1 MARLSDLH
9 TFLYTE
15 LWSRG
20 LAPNAA
26 IRLAVGW
33 PLVLLPF
40 LLFSQIV
47 TPHGVWVVLL
57 VVLIALYVAGYLWVR
72 SQVQAIAFERRR
84 QGAVLVAGD
93 TLREEFVLQ
102 NFSRLPVLWAEFAD
116 DSTLESYNPGS
127 VVAAPVGG
135 SYRWWK
141 EVECSRRGVFRL
153 GPHRVRIGDPFG
165 LFTAEIRYD
174 RAETLLIYPRVV
186 QLPQVELP
194 RGSAGGSAPRRRP
207 QLGVLPAASVRDYA
221 QGDSMRHIHWPSTA
235 HRAHLMVKELE
246 VEPSGDVWIVL
257 NLQGAVQRGEGR
269 SGTLEYGIILAASM
283 AAEMVSGRDRRAVG
297 LLTVSGEEVIALP
310 PQGGQAQL
318 WAIMAALAPARPTE
332 WSLAELLRRN
342 LRTLGR
348 RHTLIVI
355 TPPADAPPP
364 SGGSNGA
371 PGTAGTSADAAP
383 GGGAGSNLGNGSG
396 SNMGNNVGGSS
407 SGNNV
412 GGSIASSGGS
422 SGDWIAQLVQAQRV
436 GLAASVLL
444 VAMPEDEPSAME
456 LVRRLTAID
465 IPAQVLRTDL
475 PLRAALTYRR
485 KRKVIRTTPTGGA
498 YTVEVEE
505 EVG

>member
-1 MARLSDLH
+1 MSRLAALRS
-9 TFLYTE
+9 FLYTE

-20 LAPNAA
+20 LPPHAS

-40 LLFSQIV
+40 LVFSQIV
-47 TPHGVWVVLL
+47 TPHPVWVVLL
-57 VVLIALYVAGYLWVR
+57 IVLPTLYVAGYLWVR
-72 SQVQAIAFERRR
+72 TQVQTVGFERRR

-93 TLREEFVLQ
+93 VLREEFTLI
-102 NFSRLPVLWAEFAD
+102 NHGRLPVIWAEFVD
-116 DSTLESYNPGS
+116 TSDLPGYLPGS

-135 SYRWWK
+135 DYRWWK
-141 EVECSRRGVFRL
+141 EVECAQRGVFRL
-153 GPHRVRIGDPFG
+153 GPHRLRLGDPFG
-165 LFTAEIRYD
+165 LFDAEMRYD

-194 RGSAGGSAPRRRP
+194 RGNAGGTAPRRRP
-207 QLGVLPAASVRDYA
+207 LHGVLPAASVRDYA

-235 HRAHLMVKELE
+235 HRSHLMVKELE
-246 VEPSGDVWIVL
+246 LEPSGDVWIVL
-257 NLQGAVQRGEGR
+257 NLHDAVQRGEGR
-269 SGTLEYGIILAASM
+269 GGTLEYGIILAASM

-297 LLTVSGEEVIALP
+297 LLTASAATVIALP

-318 WAIMAALAPARPTE
+318 WSVMAALAPAQPTP

-342 LRTLGR
+342 LRALGR

-355 TPPADAPPP
+355 TPAA
-364 SGGSNGA
+364 SA
-371 PGTAGTSADAAP
+371 GTAGEDAA
-383 GGGAGSNLGNGSG
+383 GAGE
-396 SNMGNNVGGSS
+396 
-407 SGNNV
+407 
-412 GGSIASSGGS
+412 
-422 SGDWIAQLVQAQRV
+422 DWIPQLVAAGRV

-444 VAMPEDEPSAME
+444 VAQPDDEARGAD
-456 LVRRLTAID
+456 LLRRLTAID
-465 IPAQVLRTDL
+465 IPAQVLRTDM

-485 KRKVIRTTPTGGA
+485 TRKVIRTTPTGGA